1 VAYATAKKQNLL
13 YFSITEELARA
24 IEVFYS
30 TSKLQYLSHTLTPK
44 RQATT
49 ECLEQGLAW
58 RDYAFIRTDMFN
70 GERVP
75 PLSHLRE
82 VVS

>member
-24 IEVFYS
+24 IEVLYS
-30 TSKLQYLSHTLTPK
+30 TSKLKHLSQTLTPK

-58 RDYAFIRTDMFN
+58 RDHAFIRTDMFN

-75 PLSHLRE
+75 PLNRLRQ

>member
-1 VAYATAKKQNLL
+1 MAYATAKKQNLL
-13 YFSITEELARA
+13 YFSITQELARA

-30 TSKLQYLSHTLTPK
+30 TPKLDYLSHTLTSK

-49 ECLEQGLAW
+49 ECLEQGLTW

-75 PLSHLRE
+75 LHRLRE